1 MANEFHDRDERVQ
14 AEAAALWR
22 ELFGEPPPIRADG
35 AMMLDAIM
43 KSLPEKAYD
52 RLASPYLRPSLIAGP
67 AVDGGSPRV

>member
-1 MANEFHDRDERVQ
+1 MASEFHDRDERVQ

-22 ELFGEPPPIRADG
+22 EPPPIRADG
-35 AMMLDAIM
+35 AMMLDTIM

-67 AVDGGSPRV
+67 AVDGGSPRA